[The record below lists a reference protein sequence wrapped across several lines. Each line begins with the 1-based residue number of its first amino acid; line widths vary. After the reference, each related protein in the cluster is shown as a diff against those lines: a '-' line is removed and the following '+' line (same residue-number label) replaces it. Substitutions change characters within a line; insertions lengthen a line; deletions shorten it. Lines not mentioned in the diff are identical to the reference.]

1 MSTFTEKITL
11 TNVKDEA
18 RVEAGIMQEART
30 ITVDACV
37 DTGAWFLV
45 LNEDTRAALGL
56 KITGSKSAQLAD
68 GSAKKYGVTEAV
80 EFAWKDR
87 KQTIG
92 ALVIP
97 EASTVLFGA
106 LCMEALDLMADP
118 VAERLVG
125 RHGDEALY
133 QVY

>member
-30 ITVDACV
+30 VTVDACV

-45 LNEDTRAALGL
+45 LNEETRAALGL
-56 KITGSKSAQLAD
+56 EITGAKSARLAD
-68 GSAKKYGVTEAV
+68 GSVKKYGVTEPV

-87 KQTIG
+87 SHAMP
-92 ALVIP
+92 ALLIP
-97 EASTVLFGA
+97 EASTVLFSA
-106 LCMEALDLMADP
+106 LCMEALDLIADP

-125 RHGDEALY
+125 RHGEKASYL
-133 QVY
+133 VY

>member
-1 MSTFTEKITL
+1 VSTFTEKITL

-45 LNEDTRAALGL
+45 LNEEVRAALGL

-68 GSAKKYGVTEAV
+68 GSVEEYGVTEPV
-80 EFAWKDR
+80 EFTWKDR
-87 KQTIG
+87 KQIMG
-92 ALVIP
+92 AMVIP
-97 EASTVLFGA
+97 DADEVLFGA

-118 VAERLVG
+118 VAECLVG
-125 RHGDEALY
+125 RHGDKA
-133 QVY
+133 VYRMK